1 MVELVAAR
9 VEIEA
14 TVVVDVVCA
23 VAVELAALRGSS
35 ISSSV
40 SADDGTDDKLKLV
53 MEATRD

>member
-23 VAVELAALRGSS
+23 VAVELTALRGSS
-35 ISSSV
+35 ISNSV
-40 SADDGTDDKLKLV
+40 TADDGTDDKLKLV
-53 MEATRD
+53 REATRD